1 MVTLH
6 RASTILCVVGLMRVA
21 VPGAAGVRADRER
34 AGQCA
39 ALPKAEAVI
48 TVHGRLYGANG
59 GGSGFRIWIV
69 GTRRIVWL
77 SPKIDPAVPDAIRN
91 AFKPFDEEVYGDFDL
106 VPLAP
111 DRAGVMREVCFV
123 SGEHLIVRDVRTGQ
137 SRTIMRHENR

>member
-1 MVTLH
+1 MTLR
-6 RASTILCVVGLMRVA
+6 RARAAVCLVGITLVA
-21 VPGAAGVRADRER
+21 APRAAGMSSDRER

-39 ALPKAEAVI
+39 ALPKAEAPI

-77 SPKIDPAVPDAIRN
+77 SPKIDPAVPDTIRN
-91 AFKPFDEEVYGDFDL
+91 AFKPFDEELYGDFDL

-111 DRAGVMREVCFV
+111 DRPGVMREVCFV

-137 SRTIMRHENR
+137 SRPIMRHENR